1 MNDKDIIH
9 IQKHLFK
16 LIQSL
21 QLIETLRDDISHF
34 RAHEKEKMQLYNR
47 GSLTLSPLECAEGCL
62 HTAYGELDIS
72 IKVLGKMI
80 DDMEESE

>member
-34 RAHEKEKMQLYNR
+34 RAHE
-47 GSLTLSPLECAEGCL
+47 
-62 HTAYGELDIS
+62 
-72 IKVLGKMI
+72 
-80 DDMEESE
+80 SE